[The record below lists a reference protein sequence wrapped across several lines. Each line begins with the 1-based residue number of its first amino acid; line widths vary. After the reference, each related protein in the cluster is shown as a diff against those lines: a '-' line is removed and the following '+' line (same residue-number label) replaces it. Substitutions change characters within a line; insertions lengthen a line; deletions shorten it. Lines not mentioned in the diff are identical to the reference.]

1 MTTVTQFKTKIM
13 NYNLIQTPAKEL
25 DEETPQEAA
34 TNVQSSRREIFLQ
47 KTEAMD
53 VAESVYLK
61 ALDQARPDFENE
73 LEVASGNHGVETDE
87 IVRSFYNQP
96 FDDQPSSSMPPIAWE
111 KSYSPEKLAEFDDKK
126 AAVNLKYRLAISDA
140 QNKYEQ
146 ARKEAKAEFD
156 RQYQAIWDEFDRV
169 AGTPTAKVQPSSP
182 RLSVSRQPN
191 QPTQQADDR
200 YGYQAA

>member
-1 MTTVTQFKTKIM
+1 M
-13 NYNLIQTPAKEL
+13 NYNLIQTLAKDL

-34 TNVQSSRREIFLQ
+34 TNVQSSRRDIFRQ
-47 KTEAMD
+47 KMEAMD

-61 ALDQARPDFENE
+61 ALDRARPDFESD

-96 FDDQPSSSMPPIAWE
+96 FGDQLSSSMPPVAWE
-111 KSYSPEKLAEFDDKK
+111 KSYSPEKLTEFDDKK
-126 AAVNLKYRLAISDA
+126 AAVNLKYRRAISDA

-156 RQYQAIWDEFDRV
+156 RRYQAIWDEHDQAAR
-169 AGTPTAKVQPSSP
+169 TLTATVQPSSP
-182 RLSVSRQPN
+182 RLSVYRQPN

-200 YGYQAA
+200 YEYQAA